1 MICFHKILKCSH
13 LICITK
19 TQDQASL
26 SLLFLSF
33 FAVPHFS
40 IHLHVSLS
48 NPLWDIVSTH

>member
-26 SLLFLSF
+26 SFFFLSF
-33 FAVPHFS
+33 FAIPHFS

-48 NPLWDIVSTH
+48 NPLWDIASTH